1 MSGSKIIE
9 TLEFDLSGEG
19 AIYFARRVIQTM
31 PCEWEGCPII
41 LNSWVTLAKHLQR
54 HCSHVSHQDGVY
66 QCLYSRCSGRTHHSI
81 GGLKTHVELSHLS
94 RVALPCPARGCNEA
108 FVRASQLEG
117 HFKHAHR
124 DLHDKRISPDAL
136 APLAIIAPPRPL
148 HPPPTLPNTKTGMHV
163 VLTSVAKAP
172 VRPGGSQAS
181 GSQAISRKWSRLDV
195 QDGETN
201 DDPIPFDDL
210 PSRPTSFKTPNPT
223 LVNIEVR
230 SPPSATT
237 QSLLS
242 RPQPVIH
249 PPIRSHDVQQTI
261 LYPVFARKVDM
272 GEA

>member
-9 TLEFDLSGEG
+9 TLEFDLSKEG
-19 AIYFARRVIQTM
+19 AIHFARHVIQTM

-66 QCLYSRCSGRTHHSI
+66 QCLYSRCSGRTHNSI
-81 GGLKTHVELSHLS
+81 GGLKTHVQLSHLS
-94 RVALPCPARGCNEA
+94 RVALPCPARGCKEA
-108 FVRASQLEG
+108 FVRASQLES
-117 HFKHAHR
+117 HFEHVHR
-124 DLHDKRISPDAL
+124 DLHEKHISPDAL
-136 APLAIIAPPRPL
+136 APLAILAPPRPL
-148 HPPPTLPNTKTGMHV
+148 QSPPTLPNTKTGAHL
-163 VLTSVAKAP
+163 VLTSIAKAP
-172 VRPGGSQAS
+172 IHPGGSQAS

-201 DDPIPFDDL
+201 DDPTPFDDL
-210 PSRPTSFKTPNPT
+210 PPHSASFESHNST

-230 SPPSATT
+230 SPLSVIT

-261 LYPVFARKVDM
+261 LYPAFARKVDM